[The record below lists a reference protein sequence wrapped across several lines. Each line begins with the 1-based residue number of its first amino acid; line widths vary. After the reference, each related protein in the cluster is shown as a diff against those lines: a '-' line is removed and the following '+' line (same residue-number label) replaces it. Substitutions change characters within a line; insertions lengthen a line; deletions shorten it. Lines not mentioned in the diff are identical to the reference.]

1 LRDNII
7 LSMFIKNPEPN
18 SETIYDYINRVIV
31 AVINAILSYK
41 IFISFL
47 PSDYIYL
54 P

>member
-41 IFISFL
+41 IFISFCLAIIYIL
-47 PSDYIYL
+47 P
-54 P
+54 